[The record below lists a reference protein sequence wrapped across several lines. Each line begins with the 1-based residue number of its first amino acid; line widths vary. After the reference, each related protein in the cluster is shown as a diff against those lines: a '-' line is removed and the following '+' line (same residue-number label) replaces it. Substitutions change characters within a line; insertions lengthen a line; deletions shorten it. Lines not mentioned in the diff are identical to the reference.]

1 VTDSE
6 LLLRTLVSV
15 LALGGVAVVVL
26 RVAGVRRWWGP
37 ARALFRASVQLAAL
51 SLVLAGIIADPWWV
65 AGALI
70 VMFVAAV
77 AVSARRAGVALV
89 DFWRTAAAM
98 GAGVSLAGMV
108 VFSSEAVELT
118 PRYALAVGAMVVG
131 NAMTVATLAGR
142 QFAQARLDR
151 WSEVEAWLALGA
163 GPRRAVRDVARI
175 AVHDALIPAVDQTRT
190 TGLVV
195 LPGAFVG
202 AIFGGLSPIEAGR
215 FQLVVLAAIL
225 ASGTI
230 TAVLTVRLTSRV
242 AVRPSALR

>member
-1 VTDSE
+1 MTDFG
-6 LLLRTLVSV
+6 LLVRTAVSV
-15 LALGGVAVVVL
+15 VLLGGVAVVVL
-26 RVAGVRRWWGP
+26 RAAGVRPWWGP
-37 ARALFRASVQLAAL
+37 APALLRAGLQLTAL
-51 SLVLAGIIADPWWV
+51 SLVLAGVITDPWWV
-65 AGALI
+65 AAALM

-77 AVSARRAGVALV
+77 TVSARRAGVRLV
-89 DFWRTAAAM
+89 DACRTAVAM
-98 GAGVSLAGMV
+98 GAGVSLAGVV
-108 VFSSEAVELT
+108 VFSSGAVELT

-163 GPRRAVRDVARI
+163 TPRRAVRDVARI

-195 LPGAFVG
+195 LPGAFMG

-242 AVRPSALR
+242 AVRPGAVR

>member
-1 VTDSE
+1 MSVAESM
-6 LLLRTLVSV
+6 LRTVVSV
-15 LALGGVAVVVL
+15 LLLGGVAVVVL
-26 RVAGVRRWWGP
+26 RVAGVQRWWGP
-37 ARALFRASVQLAAL
+37 APALLRAGVQLAAL
-51 SLVLAGIIADPWWV
+51 SLVLAGIITNPWWV
-65 AGALI
+65 SGALA
-70 VMFVAAV
+70 VMFFAAV
-77 AVSARRAGVALV
+77 TVSTRRAGVPLA
-89 DFWRTAAAM
+89 DAWRTAAAM
-98 GAGVSLAGMV
+98 GTGVSLAGVV
-108 VFSSEAVELT
+108 VFSSGAVELT

-142 QFAQARLDR
+142 HFAQARVDK

-163 GPRRAVRDVARI
+163 NPKRAVREVARI
-175 AVHDALIPAVDQTRT
+175 AVHDALIPALDQTRT